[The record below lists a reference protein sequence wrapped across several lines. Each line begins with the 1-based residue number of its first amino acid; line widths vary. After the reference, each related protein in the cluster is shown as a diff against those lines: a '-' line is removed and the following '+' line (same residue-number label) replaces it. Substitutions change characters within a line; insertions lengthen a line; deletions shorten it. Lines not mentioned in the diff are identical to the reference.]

1 MPDIEVRSLIKITNR
16 INVLGFRFKV
26 DLKIVRNLIHAASNT
41 EVKQTQ
47 TAGSPPHFKEL
58 LC

>member
-1 MPDIEVRSLIKITNR
+1 M
-16 INVLGFRFKV
+16 LGFELKV
-26 DLKIVRNLIHAASNT
+26 DLKIVRNLIRAASNT

-58 LC
+58 LCLKKKKERHK